1 MAKTEYKVGETFQFG
16 LKTLKC
22 VHDKIYECENCALRS
37 VDNNCE
43 HFVGPC
49 TANSRTDGLAVIF
62 IEGEEKESEWPL
74 EGMEMELQPCSVRQ
88 IECDYLDK
96 EGLAR
101 QCLVV
106 YPANGWVLNKELVT
120 ELVRERKKDFKE
132 LIVFQIR

>member
-37 VDNNCE
+37 IDNDCE

-62 IEGEEKESEWPL
+62 IEVEGEKPEWPL
-74 EGMEMELQPCSVRQ
+74 EGMSMELQPCPVRQ

-96 EGLAR
+96 NGLR
-101 QCLVV
+101 KRCIVV
-106 YPANGWVLNKELVT
+106 YPANGWVLNKGLVT
-120 ELVRERKKDFKE
+120 ELVRERKTDFKE
-132 LIVFQIR
+132 LLSFQIR

>member
-62 IEGEEKESEWPL
+62 IEAEEEKPEWPW
-74 EGMEMELQPCSVRQ
+74 
-88 IECDYLDK
+88 K
-96 EGLAR
+96 EWR
-101 QCLVV
+101 WN
-106 YPANGWVLNKELVT
+106 YNHVLLG
-120 ELVRERKKDFKE
+120 RSSAII
-132 LIVFQIR
+132 LIKTV

>member
-62 IEGEEKESEWPL
+62 IEAEEEKPEWPL
-74 EGMEMELQPCSVRQ
+74 EGMEMELQPCPVRQ
-88 IECDYLDK
+88 IGCDYLDK
-96 EGLAR
+96 SGLR
-101 QCLVV
+101 KQCIVV

-120 ELVRERKKDFKE
+120 ELVKERKTDFKE
-132 LIVFQIR
+132 LLSFQIR

>member
-37 VDNNCE
+37 MDDDCE
-43 HFVGPC
+43 RFVGPC

-74 EGMEMELQPCSVRQ
+74 EGVEAELQPCPVRL
-88 IECDYLDK
+88 IDCVYHDK

-101 QCLVV
+101 QCLIV
-106 YPANGWVLNKELVT
+106 YSANGWVPNKELVT

-132 LIVFQIR
+132 LVTFQIR

>member
-62 IEGEEKESEWPL
+62 IEAEEEKPEWPL

-96 EGLAR
+96 NGLIKK
-101 QCLVV
+101 CIVV
-106 YPANGWVLNKELVT
+106 YPRNGYVLNQRLVT
-120 ELVRERKKDFKE
+120 ELVRGRKKDFKE